1 MTGKGDNTWMSRAL
15 QLARRGLYTTD
26 PNPLV
31 GCVIVKDDVL
41 IAEGWHQKAGEAH
54 AEKIALASAGEEAR
68 GATLYVTLEPCCHHG
83 KTPPCSDAVIKA
95 GVSRVVIAM
104 QDPNPLVAGK
114 GIRQLQDAGIEVVC
128 GVLEQQARELN
139 PGFVS
144 RMERGRP
151 WVRCKLAMSVD
162 GRTAM
167 ASGESKWITSDASRK
182 DVHRLRARSSA
193 VVTGIGTLLADD
205 PSLNV
210 RLEAIDLPGVS
221 DIAPLTLPLRVIMDA
236 DLRTPPDA
244 RILQLEGDTLIVTAS
259 TDSERCR
266 ALEDAGA
273 ELLVIDRDAV
283 PAHPAPTAFVRPC
296 TSSGHLE
303 WHHLLRELTER
314 QINDVLIEAG
324 ATIAGSALRAGIID
338 ELVLYM
344 APHLMGDAARGL
356 VHLPGLDTME
366 QRIELQL
373 TDLRQLG
380 DDIRMTYR
388 IKEAD

>member
-1 MTGKGDNTWMSRAL
+1 MSRAL
-15 QLARRGLYTTD
+15 KLAWRGLYTTD

-31 GCVIVKDDVL
+31 GCVIVKDNVL
-41 IAEGWHQKAGEAH
+41 IAEGWHQKAGQPH
-54 AEKIALASAGEEAR
+54 AEKIALAAAGEEAK

-83 KTPPCSDAVIKA
+83 KTPPCSDAVVKA

-104 QDPNPLVAGK
+104 KDPNPLVAGK
-114 GIRQLQDAGIEVVC
+114 GIKQLQDAGIEVDC
-128 GVLEQQARELN
+128 GLLEQQARELN
-139 PGFVS
+139 PGCIS

-210 RLEAIDLPGVS
+210 RRNDAELPGVS
-221 DIAPLTLPLRVIMDA
+221 IDAPLTLPLRVIMDA

-244 RILQLEGDTLIVTAS
+244 RMLELEGETLIVTAS
-259 TDSERCR
+259 TDSERSR

-273 ELLVIDRDAV
+273 ELLLIDRE
-283 PAHPAPTAFVRPC
+283 
-296 TSSGHLE
+296 SGHLD
-303 WHHLLRELTER
+303 WHHLLRELNDR

-324 ATIAGSALRAGIID
+324 ATIAGSAVRAGIID

-380 DDIRMTYR
+380 NDIRMSYR

>member
-1 MTGKGDNTWMSRAL
+1 MTATGDHAWMSRAL
-15 QLARRGLYTTD
+15 KLARLGLYTTD

-31 GCVIVKDDVL
+31 GCVIVKDDALV
-41 IAEGWHQKAGEAH
+41 AEGWHQKAGDPH
-54 AEKIALASAGEEAR
+54 AEKIALAAAGEEAR

-83 KTPPCSDAVIKA
+83 KTPPCSDVVIKA
-95 GVSRVVIAM
+95 GVARVVIAM

-114 GIRQLQDAGIEVVC
+114 GVSQLQDAGIEVEC

-167 ASGESKWITSDASRK
+167 ANGESKWITSDASRK

-210 RLEAIDLPGVS
+210 RLNDEELSGVTL
-221 DIAPLTLPLRVIMDA
+221 DAPLTLPLRVIMDA

-244 RILQLEGDTLIVTAS
+244 RVLQLEGDTLIVTAS
-259 TDSERCR
+259 TDSERSR
-266 ALEDAGA
+266 ALADTGT
-273 ELLVIDRDAV
+273 ELLVIDRE
-283 PAHPAPTAFVRPC
+283 
-296 TSSGHLE
+296 SGHLD
-303 WHHLLRELTER
+303 WQHLLRELTER

-344 APHLMGDAARGL
+344 APHLMGDDARGL

-380 DDIRMTYR
+380 NDMRMTYR

>member
-1 MTGKGDNTWMSRAL
+1 MTGKGDNAWMSRAL
-15 QLARRGLYTTD
+15 KLAWRGLYTTD

-31 GCVIVKDDVL
+31 GCVIVKDNVL
-41 IAEGWHQKAGEAH
+41 IAEGWHQKAGQPH
-54 AEKIALASAGEEAR
+54 AEKIALAAAGEEAK

-83 KTPPCSDAVIKA
+83 KTPPCSDAVVKA

-104 QDPNPLVAGK
+104 KDPNPLVAGK
-114 GIRQLQDAGIEVVC
+114 GIKQLQDAGIEVDC
-128 GVLEQQARELN
+128 GLLEQQARELN
-139 PGFVS
+139 PGCIS

-210 RLEAIDLPGVS
+210 RRNDAELPGVS
-221 DIAPLTLPLRVIMDA
+221 IDAPLTLPLRVIMDA

-244 RILQLEGDTLIVTAS
+244 RMLELEGETLIVTAS
-259 TDSERCR
+259 TDSERSR

-273 ELLVIDRDAV
+273 ELLLIDRE
-283 PAHPAPTAFVRPC
+283 
-296 TSSGHLE
+296 SGHLD
-303 WHHLLRELTER
+303 WHHLLRELNDR

-324 ATIAGSALRAGIID
+324 ATIAGSAVRAGIID

-380 DDIRMTYR
+380 NDIRMSYR

>member
-1 MTGKGDNTWMSRAL
+1 MSRAL
-15 QLARRGLYTTD
+15 KLARLGLYTTD

-31 GCVIVKDDVL
+31 GCVIVKDDALV
-41 IAEGWHQKAGEAH
+41 AEGWHQKAGDPH
-54 AEKIALASAGEEAR
+54 AEKIALAAAGEEAR

-83 KTPPCSDAVIKA
+83 KTPPCSDVVIKA
-95 GVSRVVIAM
+95 GVARVVIAM

-114 GIRQLQDAGIEVVC
+114 GVSQLQDAGIEVEC

-167 ASGESKWITSDASRK
+167 ANGESKWITSDASRK

-210 RLEAIDLPGVS
+210 RLNDEELSGVTL
-221 DIAPLTLPLRVIMDA
+221 DAPLTLPLRVIMDA

-244 RILQLEGDTLIVTAS
+244 RVLQLEGDTLIVTAS
-259 TDSERCR
+259 TDSERSR
-266 ALEDAGA
+266 ALADTGT
-273 ELLVIDRDAV
+273 ELLVIDRE
-283 PAHPAPTAFVRPC
+283 
-296 TSSGHLE
+296 SGHLD
-303 WHHLLRELTER
+303 WQHLLRELTEQ

-344 APHLMGDAARGL
+344 APHLMGDDARGL

-380 DDIRMTYR
+380 NDMRMTYR

>member
-1 MTGKGDNTWMSRAL
+1 MTATGDHAWMSRAL
-15 QLARRGLYTTD
+15 KLARLGLYTTD

-31 GCVIVKDDVL
+31 GCVIVKDDALV
-41 IAEGWHQKAGEAH
+41 AEGWHQKAGDPH
-54 AEKIALASAGEEAR
+54 AEKIALAAAGEEAR

-83 KTPPCSDAVIKA
+83 KTPPCSDVVIKA
-95 GVSRVVIAM
+95 GVARVVIAM

-114 GIRQLQDAGIEVVC
+114 GVSQLQDAGIEVEC

-167 ASGESKWITSDASRK
+167 ANGESKWITSDASRK

-210 RLEAIDLPGVS
+210 RLNDEELSGVTL
-221 DIAPLTLPLRVIMDA
+221 DAPLTLPLRVIMDA

-244 RILQLEGDTLIVTAS
+244 RVLQLEGDTLIVTAS
-259 TDSERCR
+259 TDSERSR
-266 ALEDAGA
+266 ALADTGT
-273 ELLVIDRDAV
+273 ELLVIDRE
-283 PAHPAPTAFVRPC
+283 
-296 TSSGHLE
+296 SGHLD
-303 WHHLLRELTER
+303 WQHLLRELTER

-344 APHLMGDAARGL
+344 APYLMGDDARGL

-380 DDIRMTYR
+380 NDMRMTYR

>member
-1 MTGKGDNTWMSRAL
+1 MTATGDHAWMSRAL
-15 QLARRGLYTTD
+15 KLARLGLYTTD

-31 GCVIVKDDVL
+31 GCVIVKDDALV
-41 IAEGWHQKAGEAH
+41 AEGWHQKAGDPH
-54 AEKIALASAGEEAR
+54 AEKIALAAAGEEAR

-83 KTPPCSDAVIKA
+83 KTPPCSDVVIKA
-95 GVSRVVIAM
+95 GVARVVIAM

-114 GIRQLQDAGIEVVC
+114 GVSQLQDAGIEVEC

-167 ASGESKWITSDASRK
+167 ANGESKWITSDASRK

-210 RLEAIDLPGVS
+210 RLNDEELSGVTL
-221 DIAPLTLPLRVIMDA
+221 DAPLTLPLRVIMDA

-244 RILQLEGDTLIVTAS
+244 RVLQLEGDTLIVTAS
-259 TDSERCR
+259 TDSERSR
-266 ALEDAGA
+266 ALADTGT
-273 ELLVIDRDAV
+273 ELLVIDRE
-283 PAHPAPTAFVRPC
+283 
-296 TSSGHLE
+296 SGHLD
-303 WHHLLRELTER
+303 WQHLLRELTEQ

-344 APHLMGDAARGL
+344 APHLMGDDARGL

-380 DDIRMTYR
+380 NDMRMTYR